1 MNNYIVTYVY
11 LRKVKDLVM
20 GMPCNITVYA
30 TNAIQAKEKAL
41 RAIKECYGSKMQK
54 NFKIINVG

>member
-11 LRKVKDLVM
+11 LRKVKE
-20 GMPCNITVYA
+20 GMPCNITIYA